1 MAGGDA
7 MKECLRVMKALSD
20 SSRLRILKM
29 LEQRELCVC
38 EIQSLLA
45 LSQSTVSKHLKIL
58 EDAGLVDRRRDG
70 QWVLYSLAGGERSVY
85 AGEMLARLRSW
96 LDDDAEV
103 RALAQQVPLVNRAS
117 CARRYRRS

>member
-1 MAGGDA
+1 

-29 LEQRELCVC
+29 LEGRELCVC
-38 EIQSLLA
+38 EIQALLA

-70 QWVLYSLAGGERSVY
+70 QWVIYSLAGGERSVY
-85 AGEMLARLRSW
+85 AREMLERLHSW
-96 LDDDAEV
+96 LDDDPEI
-103 RALAQQVPLVNRAS
+103 RALSEQVPLVNRAS
-117 CARRYRRS
+117 CARRYRQS